1 MKKKK
6 FLSAVLAA
14 SLLASTVPATA
25 WASEPNTEPVA
36 TEQASARSGELEIE
50 GGQEGVDYRVDGD
63 VITILTSTSLTFG
76 GQNHPWYNVKV
87 QEGVTANVTLAATET
102 DSADISIRE
111 LPAGSILNL
120 SQTGDYHSSSVNL
133 KDDNLSNFNGKLVIN
148 DTDGYGNYYLY
159 SSYDIYGDGSVVV
172 NNGNVNVDVNHWWDL
187 KDFTIYQGNINL
199 SFNDQYCP
207 LRPENFTIYGGE
219 VDFNLESYDWTTAVD
234 ATNCT
239 ITGGNIAVR
248 DQQELDDNI
257 FQDTF
262 WGIVGADAELERYD
276 HYDNNGSQLIQADK
290 HRISG
295 GCFYEAELSA
305 NTVYGMPV
313 NAGMTLDVEPSD
325 SQQHGDRYAV
335 YHVVRNNSVSHLKV
349 SGEDYEQN
357 GRIVT
362 LKDGADVTVSSSEQT
377 SDRIIVENGATAT
390 LHLQGVEMLGSEA
403 PISLDYNSNLTLV
416 LDDYYRNNIKT
427 IGELGSAAI
436 ETQSSSELVI
446 RGTGELNATGSE
458 GGAAIGASEMEGG
471 YATIKIE
478 DGVINAQGGADAAGV
493 GGGVDSRYMSIEIF
507 GGEIRAEGQTG
518 IGDGTHSRDTRITIT
533 GGDIV
538 ANGGDGA
545 GIGGGYGSTV
555 DSISIEGGNIEASG
569 ASGIGTGNGLWVN
582 NRTYNSTIDYISIY
596 GGNIHANGSA
606 GIGGGRSMNG
616 ALTSVGGISI
626 GGGTVEA
633 YGGAYGIGAGQGG
646 IGGTLDCYGAVIR
659 ANSISDMAHK
669 ENWSGIFFVDTI
681 NRGQGSLL
689 GDYVWLYSDSEIE
702 YGYLEIKDGQE
713 LGIGRDATLTLRNGN
728 IEVQSGGRLSNEG
741 TLFNEGGNIVVYPG
755 GEYYDYEGKGTFEG
769 WPEIEFIGQEQPDE
783 TAVTGVQLSKEK
795 MTLQL
800 GKSKRLTATVLP
812 ENAANK
818 NVTWSSSDKNIAKVN
833 KNGRV
838 TAVAEGT
845 AVITVTTEDGGYMA
859 ECTVKVT
866 KNAAAEVDVESVSL
880 NKTSLELK
888 AGTSETLTATVAPEN
903 ATDKS
908 TQWLSSNTQVAA
920 VEQSGKI
927 KALNEGTAT
936 ITVMTID
943 GNYTAECIVTVTKAD
958 TEPVAATGVSLNKT
972 ALELK
977 TGADETLTA
986 TVAPENATNKTV
998 NWTSSNTNVAT
1009 VDATGK
1015 VTAAGNGTA
1024 VVTASTVDGGFTA
1037 QCTVTV
1043 SEDKPEIVAVENVT
1057 LNKTSASLEVG
1068 ETEQL
1073 TATVKPADA
1082 ANKSVRWKSNDENVV
1097 SVDANGKLT
1106 AISSG
1111 MATVTVTTEEGNF
1124 TALCKVTVT
1133 NPDDTTTDTETQ
1145 PDGSTVTTVE
1155 DVNGSSSSTT
1165 VDTNGV
1171 STTTVS
1177 LSETVID
1184 QADRNDMAVTLPMV
1198 GVTAA
1203 TDIDAAPSVTV
1214 DLPTSGATKV
1224 EIPVLDLTP
1233 GTVAVLV
1240 DADGN
1245 EKVIPNSV
1253 LGNNG
1258 LIVTLS
1264 DGDTVKILDNT
1275 QSYSD
1280 VVASHW
1286 AKDNIDYVTSRGLF
1300 VGVDDANFAPETSMT
1315 RAMIVSVLQRYAGDT
1330 TAAAPGSDWYE
1341 GARQWAMENGISD
1354 GTNMNGNVTREQLV
1368 TMLYRYIGSPQ
1379 VVGSLAD
1386 YSDNASV
1393 SPYAEQAMVWAVRN
1407 GIIGGMTADTLAP
1420 QGLATRAQVAA
1431 ILERFIAWEQA

>member
-1 MKKKK
+1 MKKRKL
-6 FLSAVLAA
+6 LSAVLAA

-36 TEQASARSGELEIE
+36 TEQASARSSEDWVID
-50 GGQEGVDYRVDGD
+50 GGQAGTDYTIEDD
-63 VITILTSTSLTFG
+63 VVTIRTSTHLTFG
-76 GQNHPWYNVKV
+76 GENQQYNVKV
-87 QEGVTANVTLAATET
+87 PEGVTANVTLAATET

-172 NNGNVNVDVNHWWDL
+172 NNGNVNVNVNHWWDL

-248 DQQELDDNI
+248 NQQELDDNI

-669 ENWSGIFFVDTI
+669 ENWSGIFFVNTI
-681 NRGQGSLL
+681 NHGQGTLL
-689 GDYVWLYSDSEIE
+689 GDYVWLNDDAVLE
-702 YGYLEIKDGQE
+702 YDYLEIKDGQE
-713 LGIGRDATLTLRNGN
+713 LAIGEYATLTLRYGS
-728 IEVQSGGRLSNEG
+728 IDVQSGGRIFNGG
-741 TLFNEGGNIVVYPG
+741 TLFNEEGDITVYPG
-755 GEYYDYEGKGTFEG
+755 GVYEEYGKGTFEG

-908 TQWLSSNTQVAA
+908 TQWLSSNTQVVA

-1024 VVTASTVDGGFTA
+1024 VITASTVDGGFTA

-1224 EIPVLDLTP
+1224 EIPVLDMTP

-1245 EKVIPNSV
+1245 ETVIPNSV

-1258 LIVTLS
+1258 LIVTLE
-1264 DGDTVKILDNT
+1264 DGDTVKIFDNT
-1275 QSYSD
+1275 QSYGD
-1280 VVASHW
+1280 VAASHW

-1341 GARQWAMENGISD
+1341 GARQWAIAHGISD

-1379 VVGSLAD
+1379 IVGSLSS

-1420 QGLATRAQVAA
+1420 QGMATRAQVAA